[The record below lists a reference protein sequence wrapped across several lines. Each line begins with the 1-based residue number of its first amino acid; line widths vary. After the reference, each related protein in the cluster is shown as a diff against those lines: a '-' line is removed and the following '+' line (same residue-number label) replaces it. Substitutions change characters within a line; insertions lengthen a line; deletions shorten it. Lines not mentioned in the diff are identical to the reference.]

1 MTEKKKETI
10 LERAEHIV
18 EGVIDEAEEIAEEL
32 TDEIKKDVK
41 KVTDKIK
48 GKSSPKKQ
56 TTKKTSVKEKSAL
69 EKLKEKAKALEEQ
82 VKDVDQIDLK
92 AKVKEKTGEEDTSNL
107 LVPLEDYM
115 KSSIHLGT
123 RVITP
128 DMRHYVYRRRSDGL
142 AIFNTSKIDE
152 KIKQAADFL
161 AKFKPD
167 QITVICKREAG
178 WQAVEKF
185 AEFTGVKIFTK
196 KYPAGVLT
204 NSNLDNFME
213 TDLIVIVDPWL
224 DKNALSDAKK
234 IKIPVIAI
242 CDTNNYT
249 QHLDNILIGNNK
261 SYKSL
266 GLIFY
271 LLAKLYKEKTGAD
284 YPDPQIEEF
293 ISDWDNLQ
301 PAQ

>member
-1 MTEKKKETI
+1 MSPEKKKETI
-10 LERAEHIV
+10 LEKAEHVV
-18 EGVIDEAEEIAEEL
+18 EEVVEAVEEDIN
-32 TDEIKKDVK
+32 KVVK
-41 KVTDKIK
+41 KVGDAVE
-48 GKSSPKKQ
+48 GKPA
-56 TTKKTSVKEKSAL
+56 KKTLDKKPAKKTPAKEKTAL
-69 EKLKEKAKALEEQ
+69 EKLKEKAKALEET

-92 AKVKEKTGEEDTSNL
+92 EKVKEKTDEEDTGNL

-185 AEFTGVKIFTK
+185 AEFTGVKTFTK